1 MLTFNLNKTHTNSAF
16 ELDVTFD
23 LNKGDFLSIYGE
35 SGAGKTTIL
44 RLIAGLDAMQNGQ
57 MKNND
62 TIWFDSSKQ
71 INLKPQLRKVG
82 FVFQDNSLF
91 PNMTVLENLE
101 FALKK
106 GQSKSIVFELISSFG
121 IEDLVNRNINS
132 LSGGQLQKVALA
144 RAIVQKPSILLLD
157 EPLSAIDDENRH
169 MLQDLLL
176 KIHHQYELTTI
187 LVSHNVSEIFKL
199 SNKVLKIKAGKIE
212 KSGTPKEIFTSNT
225 NSNKITL
232 IGTVLDLEHTTDVY
246 TILIQSNTNIIK
258 QVVSKVKFSQYKV
271 GELIEISLSGF
282 QTSIQKVKTE

>member
-44 RLIAGLDAMQNGQ
+44 RLIAGLDAMHNGHL
-57 MKNND
+57 KNND

-121 IEDLVNRNINS
+121 IEDLVNRNITS
-132 LSGGQLQKVALA
+132 LSGGQQQKVALA

-225 NSNKITL
+225 NSNQITL
-232 IGTVLDLEHTTDVY
+232 IGTVLDLEYINEVY
-246 TILIQSNTNIIK
+246 TILIQSNNGIVK
-258 QVVSKVKFSQYKV
+258 QVVSKVEFSQYKI

-282 QTSIQKVKTE
+282 QTSIQKVKIE